1 MLENAPPGVQ
11 GDEQD
16 QSATSGAPAEQEHE
30 SQTSESGESGLTK
43 AVDLSKELTLT
54 DPACSGYFVEPV
66 SMPSV
71 INVSAGP
78 HISLSVK
85 VDGPLLERW
94 LAFWEDNLSQSEMQS
109 EAWELRLGWNS
120 LWV

>member
-1 MLENAPPGVQ
+1 MLENAPPDVQ
-11 GDEQD
+11 GDERD
-16 QSATSGAPAEQEHE
+16 QSATSGAPVEQEHE
-30 SQTSESGESGLTK
+30 TSESGESGLTK
-43 AVDLSKELTLT
+43 AVDLFKEPTLT

-71 INVSAGP
+71 ISVATGLD
-78 HISLSVK
+78 ISLSVK

-109 EAWELRLGWNS
+109 EAWELRLGWSS